1 MHWRTQ
7 SLLPP
12 PPPIKEGKKYN
23 GQKSKSA
30 NADKILK
37 NIQMNDS
44 IHDRSSVII
53 ETTIWLIEVI
63 VNYDKWNTSTERIAL
78 CWYNRKSEMIH
89 RKGNT
94 QSKVSK
100 IFTY

>member
-7 SLLPP
+7 SPP

-53 ETTIWLIEVI
+53 ETTI
-63 VNYDKWNTSTERIAL
+63 
-78 CWYNRKSEMIH
+78 
-89 RKGNT
+89 
-94 QSKVSK
+94 
-100 IFTY
+100 

>member
-7 SLLPP
+7 SLLP

-37 NIQMNDS
+37 NIQMND
-44 IHDRSSVII
+44 
-53 ETTIWLIEVI
+53 
-63 VNYDKWNTSTERIAL
+63 
-78 CWYNRKSEMIH
+78 
-89 RKGNT
+89 
-94 QSKVSK
+94 
-100 IFTY
+100 